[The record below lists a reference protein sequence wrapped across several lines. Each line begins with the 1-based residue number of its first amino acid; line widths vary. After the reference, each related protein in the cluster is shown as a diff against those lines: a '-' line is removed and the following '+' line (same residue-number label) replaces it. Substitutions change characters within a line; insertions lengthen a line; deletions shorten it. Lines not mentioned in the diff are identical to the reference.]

1 MKIAFALAVLT
12 LAAPVAAQDRAKDA
26 AELER
31 ISQTLIDSI
40 APGDP
45 GPFDEYLDPAL
56 VHVDENDVVRDK
68 AAFLKEIRPLPK
80 GIIGT
85 SKVED
90 FRATFAGD
98 LAFTTYVDQ
107 EHVDIHGQAIHT
119 RFRISDTW
127 RRTPRGWRIIG
138 EHIGAILKDPPA
150 LALPGETLCSYAGS
164 YQLCPD
170 TVARI
175 RCEGDHLMSER
186 PGRPPATY
194 KAEVKDMFFA
204 PGSPR
209 SRRVFLRDAAGAIT
223 GFADRREGEDVVWK
237 RVG

>member
-1 MKIAFALAVLT
+1 MKIALACVALA
-12 LAAPVAAQDRAKDA
+12 LAAPVAAEDRTTDTAD
-26 AELER
+26 LRR
-31 ISQTLIDSI
+31 ISQALIDSI

-45 GPFDEYLDPAL
+45 KLFDEYLDPAL
-56 VHVDENDVVRDK
+56 IHVDENDVVRDK
-68 AAFLKEIRPLPK
+68 AAFLKQIQPLPK

-90 FRATFAGD
+90 FRASFAGD

-150 LALPGETLCSYAGS
+150 LALPSETLCSYAGS
-164 YQLCPD
+164 YQLSPD
-170 TVARI
+170 TVAQI
-175 RCEGDHLMSER
+175 RCEGDYLVSER

-209 SRRVFLRDAAGAIT
+209 SRRVFLRNVAGAIT